1 MQFKEVRI
9 QNNQGLVR
17 KTNGWLIV
25 WFFFSSEVDLRGLGM
40 QVCTVVPNVLSPWG
54 SSVSAIVS
62 SQRLENVLSNKI
74 GKAQLENTVMDGRG

>member
-1 MQFKEVRI
+1 M
-9 QNNQGLVR
+9 
-17 KTNGWLIV
+17 
-25 WFFFSSEVDLRGLGM
+25 DLRGLGM